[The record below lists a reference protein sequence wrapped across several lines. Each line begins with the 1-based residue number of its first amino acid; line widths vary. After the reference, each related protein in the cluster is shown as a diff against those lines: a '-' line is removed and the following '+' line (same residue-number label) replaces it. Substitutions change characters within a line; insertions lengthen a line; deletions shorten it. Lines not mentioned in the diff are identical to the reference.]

1 MNDETRKQLLGESL
15 AIIEQ
20 QFNNGFTRPVQ
31 TSVGF
36 IAGCQ
41 ACGAVQG
48 QPHSPDCQIGRLIWN
63 LKMVLNQ

>member
-48 QPHSPDCQIGRLIWN
+48 HAHSPDCQIGRMLSN
-63 LKMVLNQ
+63 LSLVMNS